1 MRKKATDKI
10 ILELLN
16 VTLVA
21 VIGWATWYIVM
32 TPWWYVDFFEEKSI
46 PVIIIFVLLGG
57 SGLFCLWKSLWYNF
71 KEKHVLPIPVILM
84 FSGVFSFIV
93 TLNIIKEQH
102 Y

>member
-1 MRKKATDKI
+1 MKRKLKNKL
-10 ILELLN
+10 ILELFNL
-16 VTLVA
+16 TLVA
-21 VIGWATWYIVM
+21 VIGWATWYIVIFKER
-32 TPWWYVDFFEEKSI
+32 TI
-46 PVIIIFVLLGG
+46 PVIISFVLLGG